1 MSPAPTQN
9 AKTYFSNGLGPA
21 DTGRSILGR
30 GPRCGFAF
38 PKGSARQTVERFPR
52 FTSIVE
58 WKIFMKRILTG
69 SIAGATGMALLLGG
83 AGTFALWN
91 SSAAIAGAPLTAG
104 TLTVETADV
113 VFWTDQYGTEINLES
128 YKIVPGDV
136 LTYTSFLN
144 VTARGDNLHARIAI
158 DHGSI
163 SSENSDASTALKILL
178 DKTTIVSVDIGDAI
192 YVPHAYS
199 DDQTWFDLS
208 EGDHELRVTVVIE
221 FLESFDDVDDDDAKN
236 ASALLS
242 NLGVI
247 LTQTP

>member
-1 MSPAPTQN
+1 
-9 AKTYFSNGLGPA
+9 
-21 DTGRSILGR
+21 
-30 GPRCGFAF
+30 
-38 PKGSARQTVERFPR
+38 
-52 FTSIVE
+52 
-58 WKIFMKRILTG
+58 MKRILTG